1 MGEKKHIDRLFQE
14 RFKDFEVT
22 PDADIWNRIHDEL
35 GHKKKRRV
43 IPFWIQLGGIAA
55 AVALLFLLGYN
66 LLSNG
71 SDTNTIENQ
80 IVDENTEENNSPALI
95 ENNNNKQNL
104 ETVTNNAVANEDTNK
119 VDVDASTND
128 QKITTKNSVTNQAKT
143 PVVLNKNKGRNVVA
157 SQEKKAETPI
167 HKKTNLIDTNVK
179 LNTNNGVIA
188 NNTATTKNNKK
199 DENKIP
205 AVIKDGAQLKNK
217 DASTAVVIANKE
229 NPKSDKIN
237 PNINSSI
244 DLKDNVV
251 VAKVDAKNEDASVK
265 ENKEED
271 NKPSLFD
278 AINKEEKNTEI
289 ATAETIDR
297 KWSVNPMVA
306 PVYYNTIGEGS
317 PIHSQFKDNN
327 KSGNINVSYGVGVA
341 YQLSKRLSVRS
352 GVNVVNLGYDTE
364 EIAFTASLDGGN
376 LATISYNSNTSR
388 LDVKDKTSSNTS
400 DFSSDVPNDVN
411 TFRGAAETAGI
422 MSQQFGYV
430 EVPLELK
437 YRLLDKKLGVNII
450 GGLSSL
456 FLTDNSISLVSQ
468 DNLITDVGEANNVNN
483 TSFTTNI
490 GLGIDYALSKN
501 LQLNLEP
508 IFKYQLNAFN
518 REAGDFQPFYMG
530 VYTGVSFK
538 F

>member
-22 PDADIWNRIHDEL
+22 PDTDIWNRIQDEL

-43 IPFWIQLGGIAA
+43 IPFWMQLGGIAA

-80 IVDENTEENNSPALI
+80 IVDENTEENNSPTLI

-143 PVVLNKNKGRNVVA
+143 PVVLNKNKWRNVVA

-188 NNTATTKNNKK
+188 NNTATTKNNEK

-205 AVIKDGAQLKNK
+205 AVIRDGAQLKNK

-229 NPKSDKIN
+229 NPESDKIN

-251 VAKVDAKNEDASVK
+251 VTKVDAKNEDASVK

-278 AINKEEKNTEI
+278 AINKEEKNTEV

-341 YQLSKRLSVRS
+341 YQVSKRLSVRS